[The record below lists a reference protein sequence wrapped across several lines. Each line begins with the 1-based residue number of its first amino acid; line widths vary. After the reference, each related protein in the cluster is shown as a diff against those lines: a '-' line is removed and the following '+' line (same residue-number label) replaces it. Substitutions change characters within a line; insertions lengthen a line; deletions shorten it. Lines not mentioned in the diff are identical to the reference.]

1 MNIYPGKIWRGAS
14 STHLTGVHAYDYFAP
29 GMVNAKYTRCMQS
42 IVISVSVC
50 LLVCLKDHV
59 SNSRYFLCMLTVA
72 VGGSSCDDNATRYVL
87 PVLR

>member
-1 MNIYPGKIWRGAS
+1 MEGAS

-42 IVISVSVC
+42 IVISV
-50 LLVCLKDHV
+50 V

-72 VGGSSCDDNATRYVL
+72 VGGSSCDDNAILYVL